1 MWRVSVGGWLRNIKW
16 LSSFQNRG
24 GKNPLWCWHRLAFF
38 SRHTDQQHSHWKD
51 SPLLNSTLEISP
63 HNAKKQKLYT
73 FSLILFFGFFL
84 QSSHLFMAFFIFSTL
99 PSPSPLLM
107 HFFLS
112 IFSVTM
118 TLQLA
123 IFTLSKYDESFSSV
137 LFGFC
142 LSCLFVDVVC
152 ISETRGVCAAKV
164 VKNRSR
170 KQKTLGWNEG
180 LCACVWLMLGIS
192 GATRC

>member
-1 MWRVSVGGWLRNIKW
+1 MIWLLAPHSLRKVRLCCRWLVSHHSMKGSNLIVVHRRVEITASLLNFRSLRGAQYLSDCSTALWKFPYTTQSNR
-16 LSSFQNRG
+16 SSF
-24 GKNPLWCWHRLAFF
+24 FF
-38 SRHTDQQHSHWKD
+38 
-51 SPLLNSTLEISP
+51 
-63 HNAKKQKLYT
+63 
-73 FSLILFFGFFL
+73 FFL

-99 PSPSPLLM
+99 PSPYPLLM

-118 TLQLA
+118 TLQFA

-137 LFGFC
+137 LLGFC
-142 LSCLFVDVVC
+142 LSRLFVDVVC

-170 KQKTLGWNEG
+170 KQKTPGCNEG
-180 LCACVWLMLGIS
+180 LCAWLMLGIS
-192 GATRC
+192 GANRC